1 MVIDSGRIVFFIGAG
16 ASAEFGIPLMRKMA
30 EDFKSI
36 VNEQS
41 LPEQRDTY
49 NEIIEMLK
57 DDMDPDVNI
66 EAIFSVINGLQYC
79 CPSKKTFEGSL
90 ENFVH

>member
-1 MVIDSGRIVFFIGAG
+1 MVVDSGRIVFFFEAG
-16 ASAEFGIPLMRKMA
+16 ASVEFGIPLMRKMA

-49 NEIIEMLK
+49 N
-57 DDMDPDVNI
+57 
-66 EAIFSVINGLQYC
+66 
-79 CPSKKTFEGSL
+79 
-90 ENFVH
+90 